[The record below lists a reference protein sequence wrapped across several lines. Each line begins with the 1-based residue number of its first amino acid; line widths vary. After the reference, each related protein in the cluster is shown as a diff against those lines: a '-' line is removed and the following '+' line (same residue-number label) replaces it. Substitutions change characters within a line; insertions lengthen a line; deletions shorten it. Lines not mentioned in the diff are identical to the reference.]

1 MISVWTAALVA
12 IAVFVVPGAVIGW
25 CAGLR
30 VPWAVAASVPVT
42 AGVWG
47 TLAWIY
53 GHLGVRYTLASVA
66 VGTVVTA
73 LLCLVWRLA
82 FVLVRRRRRRRAA
95 AQEAA
100 AGGAGG
106 ASG

>member
-42 AGVWG
+42 A
-47 TLAWIY
+47 
-53 GHLGVRYTLASVA
+53 A
-66 VGTVVTA
+66 VGPREQHDRA
-73 LLCLVWRLA
+73 EREEDPGRRGGRRGWR
-82 FVLVRRRRRRRAA
+82 
-95 AQEAA
+95 
-100 AGGAGG
+100 
-106 ASG
+106 